1 MPNRTKPL
9 AIEIV
14 DANITS
20 LRICGNII
28 DIIPPLFK
36 GLIIAITIKVIL
48 HHKMDVIK

>member
-20 LRICGNII
+20 LRICGNIT